1 MLHVFFVTYR
11 VCCYS
16 LLYIECT
23 VILCYRWSVVL
34 FSVTDRMCCYSP
46 FHKECALILCWIE
59 HFISYHRENNYSL
72 LRLFKTGCTCI
83 WNCKLHA
90 RYMWSSSIKQIV
102 KKVLPYKEFTLKCP
116 LTSIICMN
124 TDLFQH

>member
-1 MLHVFFVTYR
+1 M
-11 VCCYS
+11 CSYS
-16 LLYIECT
+16 LLNRTFY
-23 VILCYRWSVVL
+23 
-34 FSVTDRMCCYSP
+34 
-46 FHKECALILCWIE
+46 LISHE
-59 HFISYHRENNYSL
+59 KNKYSL

-83 WNCKLHA
+83 LNCKLHA

-124 TDLFQH
+124 TDLF